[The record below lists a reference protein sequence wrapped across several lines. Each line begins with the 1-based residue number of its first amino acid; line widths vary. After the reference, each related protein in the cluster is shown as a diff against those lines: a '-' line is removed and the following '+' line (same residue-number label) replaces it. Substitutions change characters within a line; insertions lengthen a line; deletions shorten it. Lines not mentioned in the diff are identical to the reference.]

1 MSDAFTPVEVA
12 KRHGVQRA
20 KVWAWIKSGDLRAIN
35 VAKTSSG
42 APRYSILR
50 EDLERFE
57 SIRAFDHGSSVNT
70 D

>member
-1 MSDAFTPVEVA
+1 MSEAFTPVEVA

-50 EDLERFE
+50 EDL
-57 SIRAFDHGSSVNT
+57 
-70 D
+70 